1 MEFRES
7 RPIYLQIADHICEK
21 ILMYEWKQDERVPS
35 VRELAVSLQVNP
47 NTVMRT
53 YEFLQQ
59 QDIIY
64 NQRGIGY
71 FVSAKAYKNSV
82 MVRKDDFLTR
92 DLPHFF
98 RTLILLDMSL
108 TDLKSDFEKYK
119 KKHFRIAS

>member
-21 ILMYEWKQDERVPS
+21 ILMEEWKTDERVPS

-47 NTVMRT
+47 NTVRRT

-82 MVRKDDFLTR
+82 AVRKDDFLTR

-98 RTLILLDMSL
+98 RTLILLDMNP